1 MDIKNKV
8 KKMIISAGAL
18 FKCTSTN
25 RYLFMLRSSTS
36 SYPSRWSLLG
46 GKVHHDER
54 ILEGLQRE
62 IVEEIGF
69 LPKIQKWIAF
79 NCFTSM
85 DKKFQY
91 HSVLMLT
98 PKEFIPKLNSEN
110 DGYAWVNIE
119 NPPKPLHPRLRE
131 VLTSEVLIN
140 SIKNFV

>member
-1 MDIKNKV
+1 
-8 KKMIISAGAL
+8 MIISAGAL
-18 FKCTSTN
+18 FKAEDTN
-25 RYLFMLRSSTS
+25 RYLFILRSSKT
-36 SYPSRWSLLG
+36 SYPSRWSLVG
-46 GKVHHDER
+46 GKVHYNEE
-54 ILEGLQRE
+54 ILEGLTRE
-62 IVEEIGF
+62 ITEELGF
-69 LPKIQKWIAF
+69 LPKITKWCPF

-119 NPPKPLHPRLRE
+119 NPPKPLHPRLKE
-131 VLTSEVLIN
+131 VLTSEVLIS